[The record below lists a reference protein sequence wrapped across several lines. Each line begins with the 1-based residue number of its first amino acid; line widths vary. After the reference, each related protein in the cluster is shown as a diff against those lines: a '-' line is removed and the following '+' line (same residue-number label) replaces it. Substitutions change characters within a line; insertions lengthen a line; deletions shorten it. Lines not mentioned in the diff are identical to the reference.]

1 MSGFMRQLK
10 QNNERASKSRFK
22 QPIKYNQ
29 GSVVSLQST
38 LYNVNPQKCHG
49 NNRLVNNT
57 PNNPRSIN
65 KLHDPSCD
73 YSCGPSSV
81 IKKTNL
87 SNRNLV
93 DNRISTRSDLC
104 YKKKNEKKYQTNGDL
119 IDQLKS
125 QNLACS
131 KKQEIVD
138 YNNCDLKRTV
148 YDSMRQYNRC
158 NIVKNT
164 NTLDSSELI
173 TLIRA
178 KTLTCRDLIKKT
190 IDRIIRYFNGT
201 AFERDGTI
209 RPHTHGKV
217 NQKEDN
223 ANFGRSVAISDK
235 FIVVGAPLGDAN
247 NLESVGG
254 IVEADQGYVEVFEHQ
269 NFDICL

>member
-10 QNNERASKSRFK
+10 QNNERTSKSRFK

-104 YKKKNEKKYQTNGDL
+104 CKKNIVKQYNSNDDL

-125 QNLACS
+125 DN
-131 KKQEIVD
+131 
-138 YNNCDLKRTV
+138 LKRNTLIKPISNDYCSAESRCSYSHYTRADIIRQRKQDCRDGKTFECKDTCDRNRTV
-148 YDSMRQYNRC
+148 DESMRQYKRC
-158 NIVKNT
+158 NTVKNI
-164 NTLDSSELI
+164 NTLDSSEYIHL
-173 TLIRA
+173 
-178 KTLTCRDLIKKT
+178 
-190 IDRIIRYFNGT
+190 Y
-201 AFERDGTI
+201 
-209 RPHTHGKV
+209 
-217 NQKEDN
+217 
-223 ANFGRSVAISDK
+223 RSNLVSN
-235 FIVVGAPLGDAN
+235 N
-247 NLESVGG
+247 NLPTPIENSTNRCAVTNC
-254 IVEADQGYVEVFEHQ
+254 VDTC
-269 NFDICL
+269 N